1 MKKGKRKSIL
11 AKLLS
16 CVMVLQV
23 AASFGASSYAAESES
38 GTSVT
43 PIFNPDYA
51 QLIGRSDI
59 SYTGQISNGMQG
71 FSVANGRF
79 GGPVWQS
86 TDSTLTMQV
95 NHTSVF
101 MFNDASSVSK
111 DHLNSGGAGIGRI
124 HVNVVG
130 SVFGG
135 DTENYISLY

>member
-51 QLIGRSDI
+51 QLIGRSGLAVHRQHPD
-59 SYTGQISNGMQG
+59 
-71 FSVANGRF
+71 
-79 GGPVWQS
+79 
-86 TDSTLTMQV
+86 
-95 NHTSVF
+95 
-101 MFNDASSVSK
+101 DAGEP
-111 DHLNSGGAGIGRI
+111 HQRI
-124 HVNVVG
+124 YV
-130 SVFGG
+130 
-135 DTENYISLY
+135 

>member
-51 QLIGRSDI
+51 QLISRSDI
-59 SYTGQISNGMQG
+59 FRACDYRRDNAK
-71 FSVANGRF
+71 F
-79 GGPVWQS
+79 
-86 TDSTLTMQV
+86 L
-95 NHTSVF
+95 
-101 MFNDASSVSK
+101 DAF
-111 DHLNSGGAGIGRI
+111 R
-124 HVNVVG
+124 
-130 SVFGG
+130 
-135 DTENYISLY
+135 

>member
-51 QLIGRSDI
+51 QLIGPV
-59 SYTGQISNGMQG
+59 SYTHLDVYKRQYQACMPDARVRSPKNHERRTDLPSAGG
-71 FSVANGRF
+71 FSVYDWKCRG
-79 GGPVWQS
+79 
-86 TDSTLTMQV
+86 
-95 NHTSVF
+95 
-101 MFNDASSVSK
+101 
-111 DHLNSGGAGIGRI
+111 
-124 HVNVVG
+124 
-130 SVFGG
+130 
-135 DTENYISLY
+135 

>member
-59 SYTGQISNGMQG
+59 SYTGQIIK
-71 FSVANGRF
+71 R
-79 GGPVWQS
+79 
-86 TDSTLTMQV
+86 
-95 NHTSVF
+95 
-101 MFNDASSVSK
+101 DARLFRCQRK
-111 DHLNSGGAGIGRI
+111 IRRSGLAVHRQHPDDAGEPHQRI
-124 HVNVVG
+124 YV
-130 SVFGG
+130 
-135 DTENYISLY
+135 

>member
-111 DHLNSGGAGIGRI
+111 DHLNSGGGGIG
-124 HVNVVG
+124 
-130 SVFGG
+130 
-135 DTENYISLY
+135 

>member
-71 FSVANGRF
+71 FPLPTEDSAVRF
-79 GGPVWQS
+79 GSPQ
-86 TDSTLTMQV
+86 T
-95 NHTSVF
+95 
-101 MFNDASSVSK
+101 AP
-111 DHLNSGGAGIGRI
+111 
-124 HVNVVG
+124 
-130 SVFGG
+130 
-135 DTENYISLY
+135 

>member
-59 SYTGQISNGMQG
+59 SYTGCKAFPLPTEDSA
-71 FSVANGRF
+71 VRF
-79 GGPVWQS
+79 GSPQ
-86 TDSTLTMQV
+86 T
-95 NHTSVF
+95 
-101 MFNDASSVSK
+101 AP
-111 DHLNSGGAGIGRI
+111 
-124 HVNVVG
+124 
-130 SVFGG
+130 
-135 DTENYISLY
+135 